1 MHVPHALRLP
11 RGYHV
16 WTTLTLMEVACGE
29 LLLGTQRTWTR
40 FFRCLSLLCMMCP
53 SRKVQYV
60 SFVFAF
66 VFAFV
71 FIFTF
76 AFAFLLFL
84 LSFLVLVVLL
94 LLLIWIGTNLCYLG
108 FAVPLR
114 WVPVL
119 PWVTVR
125 YMRQWPVSRAWHLV
139 LRPPRAHGANPF
151 AFVCYTLHFERFTT
165 QRGRAGEN
173 MRLDGVS

>member
-1 MHVPHALRLP
+1 
-11 RGYHV
+11 
-16 WTTLTLMEVACGE
+16 MEVACGE

-71 FIFTF
+71 SIFTF

-84 LSFLVLVVLL
+84 LSFLFLVVLL

-125 YMRQWPVSRAWHLV
+125 YMRQRQWPVHGPAASWSLNQLDACLFLSVFVPHTSQLLNAIELHL
-139 LRPPRAHGANPF
+139 
-151 AFVCYTLHFERFTT
+151 
-165 QRGRAGEN
+165 
-173 MRLDGVS
+173 S